1 MNKRILLLLC
11 LVMWTAPLVA
21 QRFDLKALIK
31 QSDKRSSKDRA
42 AELVLKGKPGEAIPF
57 LEHWLRAVP
66 ADAEA
71 AQMLAGCYAS
81 AGHPN
86 DAKAA
91 QELANANGIA
101 ERESV
106 GKDYSLLFHKQ
117 VRWGRSRVLY
127 PPDFKASEPNRLVV
141 LLHGNGHTP
150 EIMLSWARG
159 LKLKNVIFVC
169 PEAPYLKIKES
180 FSAQREKFSAAGEA
194 LGMPDSSFASIVD
207 LSAEWYESVCIDA
220 RRQLPVT
227 DGKTIIVGFSQGGFF
242 ANVLATRFPDTFA
255 ALVSLSAS
263 MYPAG
268 KVVERYDQLKASGID
283 VFLAHGT
290 KDEVVPF
297 QTAELMKAAME
308 RAGVNVTYEPF
319 DGGHWPT
326 PELTEKIATFIREHL
341 K

>member
-1 MNKRILLLLC
+1 MNKRILVLLYVVL
-11 LVMWTAPLVA
+11 WAAPLMA
-21 QRFDLKALIK
+21 QRLDLKTLLK

-42 AELVLKGKPGEAIPF
+42 VELVQKGKPSEAIPL
-57 LEHWLRAVP
+57 LENWLRAVP
-66 ADAEA
+66 ADAEV
-71 AQMLAGCYAS
+71 AQMLAACYAS
-81 AGHPN
+81 TKRPN
-86 DAKAA
+86 EAKAA
-91 QELANANGIA
+91 QELANLNGIA

-106 GKDYSLLFHKQ
+106 AKDYSLLFHKQ

-127 PPDFKASEPNRLVV
+127 PPDFNASESNRLVV

-159 LKLKNVIFVC
+159 LKLQNVIFVC
-169 PEAPYLKIKES
+169 PEAPYLKVRES

-194 LGMPDSSFASIVD
+194 LGMPDSNFASIID
-207 LSAEWYESVCIDA
+207 LSAEWYESVCLDA
-220 RRQLPVT
+220 RRQLPVS
-227 DGKTIIVGFSQGGFF
+227 DGKAIIIGFSQGGFF
-242 ANVLATRFPDTFA
+242 ANVLAIRYPATFT

-268 KVVERYDQLKASGID
+268 KVVEQYVRLKEGGID

-290 KDEVVPF
+290 KDEVVPL

-308 RAGVNVTYEPF
+308 RAGVNVSYVPF

-326 PELTEKIATFIREHL
+326 PELTEKIAAFIREHL